1 MKGQAVK
8 RIRCPEEI
16 SMLTFTVMG
25 VRMGVDADQIA
36 EVMEVDRAEG
46 YGLAVYR
53 FHEMISFC
61 ETTIQYH
68 APKAIMIKDKKEP
81 YIVLIDNP
89 EDIAS
94 VKVRSI
100 QPMPPLI
107 AMNSGMRMFWGAIPG
122 NHGIILLVDFLR
134 LRERQG
140 GRLQQMLKPINIREV
155 RE

>member
-1 MKGQAVK
+1 
-8 RIRCPEEI
+8 
-16 SMLTFTVMG
+16 
-25 VRMGVDADQIA
+25 MGVDAEQIA
-36 EVMEVDRAEG
+36 EVMETEFAEG
-46 YGLAVYR
+46 CGLPVYR
-53 FHEMISFC
+53 FNENISFY
-61 ETTIQYH
+61 EMSMQYH
-68 APKAIMIKDKKEP
+68 ASPKAIMIKDEKDP

-89 EDIAS
+89 EDITS

-107 AMNSGMRMFWGAIPG
+107 AMDSGMRMFWGAIPG

-140 GRLQQMLKPINIREV
+140 GRLQQMLTPINTREV